1 MGEIKSSLG
10 TTHFASKPMRDLEV
24 PDESGYTSKT
34 AGIAQ
39 RHQRPA
45 QPLFDTETM
54 REFAGRAAVPEGMR
68 EISPAE
74 LEEQIKG
81 AKLAKQAQL
90 AGKER
95 LTDGAKSRIE
105 HLIGMTRLKR
115 EIVIGTDTY
124 ILQTLRSREWRDA
137 LVAAA
142 EYDGTVQFSFELRKQ
157 ILARSLIQVAN
168 VDIESFLRSSELE
181 DKLFFIEEMDHNL
194 LTRLQSEYTLLSN
207 EAQEKYAV
215 KSEDDIKE
223 VVSDLK
229 KA

>member
-10 TTHFASKPMRDLEV
+10 TTHFASKPMREIDV
-24 PDESGYTSKT
+24 PDESGYTPKT

-39 RHQRPA
+39 RHQRNNQQLS
-45 QPLFDTETM
+45 QPLFDNETM

-81 AKLAKQAQL
+81 AKAAKAAQL

-115 EIVIGTDTY
+115 EV
-124 ILQTLRSREWRDA
+124 
-137 LVAAA
+137 
-142 EYDGTVQFSFELRKQ
+142 
-157 ILARSLIQVAN
+157 
-168 VDIESFLRSSELE
+168 
-181 DKLFFIEEMDHNL
+181 M
-194 LTRLQSEYTLLSN
+194 
-207 EAQEKYAV
+207 
-215 KSEDDIKE
+215 
-223 VVSDLK
+223 
-229 KA
+229 